1 MILTAFI
8 VLIVFSYLLGSI
20 NTSLV
25 LSKFVF
31 RSDIRNSG
39 SGNAGATNMLRTY
52 GKGAGVLTL
61 AGDMLKGVVAVFVG
75 VLIERIFVWNTV
87 PQELLSPEAVSVYG
101 IPMVFG
107 REENLYIVRYLLPVF
122 PYAAGLFVMIG
133 HIFPVFF
140 KFRGGKGVATA
151 AAVILSLNWSAGLA
165 ILALALIIMAVS
177 RYVSLGSV
185 IAAAAYPLIVLG
197 ILISNFEYE
206 NIVHFIFALLVGGLC
221 ILKHSANI
229 KRLVKGE
236 ENKLGSK
243 KGE

>member
-8 VLIVFSYLLGSI
+8 VLIIFSYLIGSV

-39 SGNAGATNMLRTY
+39 SGNAGATNMLRTH
-52 GKGAGVLTL
+52 GKGAGALTL
-61 AGDMLKGVVAVFVG
+61 AGDMLKGVIAVFAG
-75 VLIERIFVWNTV
+75 VLLERIFVWNTV
-87 PQELLSPEAVSVYG
+87 PRELVMPGAAAFYG
-101 IPMVFG
+101 VPMVFG
-107 REENLYIVRYLLPVF
+107 REESLNIVRYLLPVF

-140 KFRGGKGVATA
+140 RFRGGKGVATA
-151 AAVILSLNWSAGLA
+151 AAVILSLDWKVGVAVLA
-165 ILALALIIMAVS
+165 IALITMAVS
-177 RYVSLGSV
+177 RYVSLGS
-185 IAAAAYPLIVLG
+185 IFGAAAYPLIVLG
-197 ILISNFEYE
+197 ILLSNFEYE
-206 NIVHFIFALLVGGLC
+206 NIVHLIFAVVVGGLC

-229 KRLVKGE
+229 KRLIRGE

-243 KGE
+243 KEE